1 MSCKLI
7 LEHCSLAHSGTDP
20 NNTFDFVSFSHLHSY
35 NIENII
41 VFPPEDRILAYAD
54 ELEKTKNFNRDSA
67 QDTRSINQIMSPYLN
82 NDKINEMH
90 DQERNA
96 IWSKR

>member
-1 MSCKLI
+1 MKSLTLFI
-7 LEHCSLAHSGTDP
+7 LPLSL
-20 NNTFDFVSFSHLHSY
+20 FFYSY
-35 NIENII
+35 NIENVILY
-41 VFPPEDRILAYAD
+41 PPEDRILTYAE

-82 NDKINEMH
+82 NDKIHEMH

-96 IWSKR
+96 IWAKR